1 MPHRISDEP
10 ILLANGTTLYRYG
23 NITSLSPILHHHPPS
38 PHSRGL
44 SDFFIGERDDPDLGF
59 YDSFKEGY
67 TRPGGKELVM
77 VLVTGMLAASVSGA
91 VLGSF
96 VSALV
101 VLSRRLRINPD
112 NITTP
117 LAACLSDLVTLF
129 CLGLIGSFLVPYI
142 DTALPIVTLPCLVLV
157 GAVFTWYTLRNDY
170 VKDQIRSGWTPLFAA
185 MTISSAVGVVL
196 ERCVSRYEGYAILAV
211 AMTGEPTFEPCLTIP
226 IEDELDAHPL
236 IQFVPVQASREPSDL
251 FTPLASPPF
260 STPPMSPP
268 LTHPIP
274 HQTRQLLLEQCPSL
288 SSPSPSPSNSSS
300 SSSSPSQAGCG
311 WNGNSSAVSSLSLA

>member
-23 NITSLSPILHHHPPS
+23 NITSLSPILHHPS
-38 PHSRGL
+38 SRSLG
-44 SDFFIGERDDPDLGF
+44 DFFIGERDDPDLGF

-77 VLVTGMLAASVSGA
+77 VLVTGMLAASLSGA

-142 DTALPIVTLPCLVLV
+142 DTLLPIITLPCLIAI
-157 GAVFTWYTLRNDY
+157 GAIFTYFTIRNDY
-170 VKDQIRSGWTPLFAA
+170 VKDQIKTGWTPLFAA
-185 MTISSAVGVVL
+185 MTVSSATGVVL

-211 AMTGEPTFEPCLTIP
+211 AMTGESLRLSPLHQSRQELILSTIFQVFP
-226 IEDELDAHPL
+226 
-236 IQFVPVQASREPSDL
+236 EPSDPSML
-251 FTPLASPPF
+251 PVYQPF
-260 STPPMSPP
+260 STPLTPP
-268 LTHPIP
+268 PSRIHPNLHP
-274 HQTRQLLLEQCPSL
+274 EPLLAQCP
-288 SSPSPSPSNSSS
+288 
-300 SSSSPSQAGCG
+300 
-311 WNGNSSAVSSLSLA
+311 